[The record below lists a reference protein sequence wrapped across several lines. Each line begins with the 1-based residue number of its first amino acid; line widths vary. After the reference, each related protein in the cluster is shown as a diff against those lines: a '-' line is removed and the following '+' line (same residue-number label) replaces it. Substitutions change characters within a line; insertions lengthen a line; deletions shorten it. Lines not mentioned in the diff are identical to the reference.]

1 MAQAMQC
8 VKTLVQNSP
17 EIVSWTKRKCVT
29 LLVANSPAN
38 LKHSKIVDRAPEN
51 TRLGRKGNSEYSELF
66 VSCSLNLY
74 CMLWMYLEFS
84 STSFRK
90 AGTALKTYIFMR

>member
-29 LLVANSPAN
+29 LLVAN
-38 LKHSKIVDRAPEN
+38 LKHSKIVVRAPEN